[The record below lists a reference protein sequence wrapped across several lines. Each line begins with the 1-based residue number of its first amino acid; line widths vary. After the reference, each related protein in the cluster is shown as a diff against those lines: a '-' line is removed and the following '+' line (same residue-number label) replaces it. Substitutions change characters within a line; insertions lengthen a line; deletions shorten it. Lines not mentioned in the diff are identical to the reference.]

1 MVVMFRFRYAI
12 LTVLFVCFAGLA
24 AAEAAE
30 VVKLP
35 PPQASGGPGVFDML
49 RDRAS
54 ALGGS
59 FPTGKVSHEELST
72 LLWAATGLNRPD
84 RGWTVPMAMGREPYV
99 RVYVTGEDGT
109 FRYDWKTHSLIKT
122 SNEDARKTISRQGFV
137 ENASHVLIFV
147 QDTKALEAFGA
158 RGADL
163 GFGAAAV
170 GAMTQSVYLAAEALG
185 IGTRYMVNLNPDVIR
200 AICGFDPADVPLCIM
215 PIGKR

>member
-1 MVVMFRFRYAI
+1 MIVILRFRNAVLI
-12 LTVLFVCFAGLA
+12 VLFVCVVGLA

-30 VVKLP
+30 VIKLP
-35 PPQASGGPGVFDML
+35 PPQTSGGPGVFDML
-49 RDRAS
+49 RNRAS

-84 RGWTVPMAMGREPYV
+84 RGWTVPMARGHAPYV

-109 FRYDWKTHSLIKT
+109 FLYDWSEHALVRT
-122 SNEDARKTISRQGFV
+122 SNEDGRKTISSQGFV

-147 QDTKALEAFGA
+147 QDMKAFEPFGG
-158 RGADL
+158 RWVE
-163 GFGAAAV
+163 FGPVAA
-170 GAMTQSVYLAAEALG
+170 GAMTQNVYLAAEALG
-185 IGTRYMVNLNPDVIR
+185 IGTRYMVNLNADVIR
-200 AICGFDPADVPLCIM
+200 SICGLDDVDVPLSIM